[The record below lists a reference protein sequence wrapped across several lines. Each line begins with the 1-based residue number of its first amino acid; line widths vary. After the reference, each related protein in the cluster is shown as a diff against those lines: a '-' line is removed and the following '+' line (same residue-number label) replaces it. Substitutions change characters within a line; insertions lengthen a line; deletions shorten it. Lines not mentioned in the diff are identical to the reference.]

1 MRDSMSQEEFNRNKN
16 LIISFVNNAIIQVDG
31 VAKELNVIKSKLGIS
46 TMNTKNIHVYF
57 MGNEV
62 TIDIYIN
69 VIYGYSV
76 PHVVF
81 MVQDKIINSVK
92 ESTEFDVKSVNVNV
106 SNVIFV

>member
-1 MRDSMSQEEFNRNKN
+1 MRDSMSQEETNRNKN

-62 TIDIYIN
+62 TIDLYIN

>member
-1 MRDSMSQEEFNRNKN
+1 MRDSMSQEEINRNKN

-31 VAKELNVIKSKLGIS
+31 VAKELNVIKSKFGVS

-92 ESTEFDVKSVNVNV
+92 ESTDFDVKSVNVNV

>member
-1 MRDSMSQEEFNRNKN
+1 MRDSMSQEEINRNKN

-31 VAKELNVIKSKLGIS
+31 VAKELNVIKSKFGIS

-92 ESTEFDVKSVNVNV
+92 ESTDFDVKSVNVNV